1 MHDVKGTQSKK
12 KEKKTF
18 LKKILCMCV
27 DMGIQ
32 VQGTMEARCQTPWER
47 SQEWLEAVPVSVGN
61 QT

>member
-47 SQEWLEAVPVSVGN
+47 S
-61 QT
+61 